1 MEVKTGAIICR
12 KTIEGTRELEYEAL
26 LFIADVPLDISDA
39 DLYLLLDKKV
49 LLKLSV
55 NCADVIIRA
64 DIAGTSNEVQE
75 QFAGLNNDTGKA
87 RMISFNVLQ

>member
-55 NCADVIIRA
+55 NCADVIYP
-64 DIAGTSNEVQE
+64 G
-75 QFAGLNNDTGKA
+75 
-87 RMISFNVLQ
+87 